1 MTANLSIDKG
11 VGTADSSAGEHLPGA
26 NLAHKDSA
34 SNQVNQAGLNPAN
47 KNQASLPQPILH
59 QHGLHQH
66 GLHHHSQ
73 NHILAALP
81 AADLAILSPHLQLVN
96 LPVGTMLYEP
106 GQESRYA
113 YFPTSC
119 LISLQHMLESGR
131 TAETASV
138 GNDGLV
144 GVALFMG
151 GNSTPSSAVVQIS
164 GYAYQLE
171 GNVLKQEF
179 KRLIPLQQLLLRYT
193 QVLLTQISLTA
204 VCNRHHSLQQQLCRW
219 LLLTLD
225 RLNTN
230 EITMTQELVAG
241 MLGVRREGITEAAG
255 HLQREGLITY
265 RRGHITVINRKGIET
280 HVCECY
286 GVLKKEL
293 LRLLP
298 EAI

>member
-1 MTANLSIDKG
+1 MTAADNDLKNAVIQPDSVIDNLLYQNR
-11 VGTADSSAGEHLPGA
+11 AGQNNEVQANNAHAIAVKNTPVNHL
-26 NLAHKDSA
+26 NQHSLHLHSLHK
-34 SNQVNQAGLNPAN
+34 P
-47 KNQASLPQPILH
+47 
-59 QHGLHQH
+59 
-66 GLHHHSQ
+66 SQ

-81 AADLAILSPHLQLVN
+81 LAYLAGLSQHLQLVE
-96 LPVGTMLYEP
+96 LPVGRMLYES
-106 GQESRYA
+106 GQQARYA

-131 TAETASV
+131 TSEAASV
-138 GNDGLV
+138 GNDGMV

-151 GNSTPSSAVVQIS
+151 GDSMASSAVVQIT

-171 GNVLKQEF
+171 SQVLKQEF
-179 KRLIPLQQLLLRYT
+179 KSNMALQQLLLRYS

-219 LLLTLD
+219 LLFTLD
-225 RLNTN
+225 RLPSN
-230 EITMTQELVAG
+230 EITMTQEQVAG

-255 HLQREGLITY
+255 HLQRAGLISY
-265 RRGHITVINRKGIET
+265 RRGHITVIKRSGLET

-286 GVLKKEL
+286 DVLKKEL
-293 LRLLP
+293 SRLLP

>member
-1 MTANLSIDKG
+1 MTANSSIDKNVAAAKKNVYG
-11 VGTADSSAGEHLPGA
+11 
-26 NLAHKDSA
+26 NLCQDNVAHK
-34 SNQVNQAGLNPAN
+34 NQATNDVNQADSTQSTLNQSILNKLGL
-47 KNQASLPQPILH
+47 Q
-59 QHGLHQH
+59 QHGLHKP
-66 GLHHHSQ
+66 SQ
-73 NHILAALP
+73 NHILSALP
-81 AADLAILSPHLQLVN
+81 AADLTSLTQHLQLVN
-96 LPVGTMLYEP
+96 LPVGTLLYEP

-119 LISLQHMLESGR
+119 VLSLQHVLESGR

-138 GNDGLV
+138 GNDGML

-151 GNSTPSSAVVQIS
+151 GDSTPSSAVVQIT
-164 GYAYQLE
+164 GHAYQLE
-171 GNVLKQEF
+171 GQILKQEF
-179 KRLIPLQQLLLRYT
+179 RRILTLQKLLLRYT

-204 VCNRHHSLQQQLCRW
+204 VCYRHHSLQQQLCRW

-225 RLNTN
+225 RLDTN

-255 HLQREGLITY
+255 HLQRKGLISY
-265 RRGHITVINRKGIET
+265 RRGHIMVINRKGIEM

-293 LRLLP
+293 SRLLP
-298 EAI
+298 EGE

>member
-1 MTANLSIDKG
+1 MTANSSIDK
-11 VGTADSSAGEHLPGA
+11 
-26 NLAHKDSA
+26 N
-34 SNQVNQAGLNPAN
+34 VNQANI
-47 KNQASLPQPILH
+47 NQADINQADVNQATLKHAILNKLGLLQHSLH
-59 QHGLHQH
+59 QP
-66 GLHHHSQ
+66 SQ

-81 AADLAILSPHLQLVN
+81 AADLTSLVQHLQLVN

-119 LISLQHMLESGR
+119 VISLQHMLESGR

-138 GNDGLV
+138 GNDGML

-151 GNSTPSSAVVQIS
+151 GDSTPSSAVVQIS
-164 GYAYQLE
+164 GHAYQLE
-171 GNVLKQEF
+171 GQLLKQEF
-179 KRLIPLQQLLLRYT
+179 KRLLTLQQLLLRYT

-204 VCNRHHSLQQQLCRW
+204 VCYRHHSLQQQLCRW

-293 LRLLP
+293 SRLLP
-298 EAI
+298 EGA

>member
-1 MTANLSIDKG
+1 MTANSSIDK
-11 VGTADSSAGEHLPGA
+11 
-26 NLAHKDSA
+26 N
-34 SNQVNQAGLNPAN
+34 VNQADV
-47 KNQASLPQPILH
+47 NQATLKQAILNKLGLQQHSLH
-59 QHGLHQH
+59 QP
-66 GLHHHSQ
+66 SQ

-81 AADLAILSPHLQLVN
+81 AADLTSLAQHLQLVN
-96 LPVGTMLYEP
+96 LPVGTTLYKP

-119 LISLQHMLESGR
+119 VISLQHMLESGR

-138 GNDGLV
+138 GNDGIL

-151 GNSTPSSAVVQIS
+151 GDSMPSSAVVQIS
-164 GYAYQLE
+164 GHAYQLE
-171 GNVLKQEF
+171 GQMLKQEF
-179 KRLIPLQQLLLRYT
+179 KRMLTLQQLLLRYT

-204 VCNRHHSLQQQLCRW
+204 VCYRHHSLQQQLCRW

-225 RLNTN
+225 RLININ

-293 LRLLP
+293 SRLLP
-298 EAI
+298 EGA